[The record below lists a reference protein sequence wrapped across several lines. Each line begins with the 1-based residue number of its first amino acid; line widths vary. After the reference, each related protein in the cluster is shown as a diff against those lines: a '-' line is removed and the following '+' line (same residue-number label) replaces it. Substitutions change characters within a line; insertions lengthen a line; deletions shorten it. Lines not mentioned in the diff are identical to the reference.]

1 MRWKCAFASVK
12 KRAVAFCTSCRS
24 IVKKGKDCVVS
35 SWRTI
40 ISGDAFG
47 GLRRDAEVQ
56 RETSAPKTKNDHSFH
71 PHVPASS
78 SDSNRPVTRHAVKG
92 QQSTKSSITRRYKVH
107 KELLALRHPYI
118 VLLCNRFLT
127 YSPFPTKQNPAK
139 YVQSNPRLWRA

>member
-24 IVKKGKDCVVS
+24 IVKEGKDCVVS

-56 RETSAPKTKNDHSFH
+56 RETSAPKTISHFTLTCL
-71 PHVPASS
+71 PT
-78 SDSNRPVTRHAVKG
+78 RPTRIVLCQESRHAVKY
-92 QQSTKSSITRRYKVH
+92 QKCTKSSITRRYKVC

-139 YVQSNPRLWRA
+139 YVQSNPHLWQA